1 MSIESRSMVWRV
13 LAGPLRASRRA
24 FVIVTILAGLAAAAD
39 LVEPLIYREAIND
52 VAGLFVRSAY
62 EKAGA
67 SGHED
72 ADTGRAHT
80 RRHVAART
88 PDQALRT
95 LLIAVALLSLITAVS
110 RMLSLAANNIAAAAV
125 SGIEENFIYR
135 TFAHVLRLPIAY
147 FSRRSSG
154 TIAQRIDQS
163 DQVGPLI
170 GSFVEDLIPHLISL
184 LGMLTVMFTQN
195 VLLTCIALATVPPY
209 LFVARLSTKRL
220 EKNATE
226 YYEQWD
232 AVSAQIQEAVG
243 AVKTVKL
250 SGAEQREVDR
260 LTAVSGSAYRA
271 YLDRTKL
278 ENRFI
283 NWQGFLTQISEA
295 LILGVGGY
303 LVLKH
308 QLTPGDVV
316 MFVTY
321 VGRVFEPIDNL
332 TSLATTVQEHIVS
345 VSRAAKLLE
354 TGTEESAGAPLVAG
368 PGRVEFR
375 DVHFGYT
382 PARKA
387 LNGLSFVLEPRT
399 TTALVGP
406 SGAGKTTTADLLL
419 CLYQPSQGDIFI
431 DGQALRALD
440 PSSVRAAV
448 GVVAVDGAVFRGT
461 LASNI
466 RYKRPE
472 ATDEEVQAA
481 ALAAG
486 LARTVE
492 RLPDGLAT
500 EVGERGV
507 GLSMGERQ
515 RVQIARVLAAKPH
528 ILVLDE
534 ATANLDHAT
543 ETEVRNALT
552 VLRKTSTTLIIAH
565 RYSMVRDADRVL
577 VLEAGKVIEEGTPA
591 ELIAKGGW
599 FATLAAGNPGDAAAG
614 TAGALPPAAEGGAV
628 DVEDEEDVD
637 EEDEDGE
644 EEDDE
649 DGEVDEDSEAD
660 EEEEGE
666 VDEDGDAD
674 ESEAEEGGE
683 ADEEGEAEEAN
694 EADEEAI
701 GKSADAAAQ
710 DDAAAGQK
718 SATRPA
724 RRRPRRG

>member
-13 LAGPLRASRRA
+13 LSGPLRASRRA
-24 FVIVTILAGLAAAAD
+24 FVTVTILAALAAAAD

-72 ADTGRAHT
+72 ADTRKAHT
-80 RRHVAART
+80 TRLVAART

-95 LLIAVALLSLITAVS
+95 LLIAVALLSLTTAVS
-110 RMLSLAANNIAAAAV
+110 RILSLAANNIAAVAV

-147 FSRRSSG
+147 FSRRSTG

-170 GSFVEDLIPHLISL
+170 GAFIEDLIPHLISL
-184 LGMLTVMFTQN
+184 VGMLIVMFTQN

-209 LFVARLSTKRL
+209 LLVARLSTKRL

-226 YYEQWD
+226 YFEQWD
-232 AVSAQIQEAVG
+232 AVSAQIQETVG

-250 SGAEQREVDR
+250 SGAETREVQR
-260 LTAVSGSAYRA
+260 LTAVSSSAYRA
-271 YLDRTKL
+271 YLGRTKL

-316 MFVTY
+316 MFVSY

-332 TSLATTVQEHIVS
+332 TSLATNVQEHIVS

-354 TGTEESAGAPLVAG
+354 TGSEEAAGAALVVTA
-368 PGRVEFR
+368 GRVEFR

-387 LNGLSFVLEPRT
+387 LNGLSFALEPRT

-406 SGAGKTTTADLLL
+406 SGAGKTTAADLLL
-419 CLYQPSQGDIFI
+419 RLYQPWQGEILI
-431 DGQALRALD
+431 DGQALRTLD

-472 ATDEEVQAA
+472 ASDEEVHAA

-486 LARTVE
+486 LSRTLE

-515 RVQIARVLAAKPH
+515 RVQIARVLASKPH

-543 ETEVRNALT
+543 ETEVKHALG
-552 VLRKTSTTLIIAH
+552 VLRSTSTTLIIAH

-577 VLEAGKVIEEGTPA
+577 VLEAGAVIEEGTPA

-599 FATLAAGNPGDAAAG
+599 FAALAAGHPEDEAEAGGENGTDTGEVAEADGEQDSDELATGDDDEDSAD
-614 TAGALPPAAEGGAV
+614 GADEEPDDDA
-628 DVEDEEDVD
+628 DEEDP
-637 EEDEDGE
+637 
-644 EEDDE
+644 DD
-649 DGEVDEDSEAD
+649 DADRDAD
-660 EEEEGE
+660 EEEP
-666 VDEDGDAD
+666 DDDAD
-674 ESEAEEGGE
+674 E
-683 ADEEGEAEEAN
+683 EEAA
-694 EADEEAI
+694 EPA
-701 GKSADAAAQ
+701 ADA
-710 DDAAAGQK
+710 DA
-718 SATRPA
+718 PA
-724 RRRPRRG
+724 VRDVPPASKPRVKPPRRR

>member
-1 MSIESRSMVWRV
+1 
-13 LAGPLRASRRA
+13 L
-24 FVIVTILAGLAAAAD
+24 
-39 LVEPLIYREAIND
+39 
-52 VAGLFVRSAY
+52 
-62 EKAGA
+62 
-67 SGHED
+67 
-72 ADTGRAHT
+72 
-80 RRHVAART
+80 VAART

-95 LLIAVALLSLITAVS
+95 LLIAVALLSLTTAVS
-110 RMLSLAANNIAAAAV
+110 RILSLAANNIAAIAV

-147 FSRRSSG
+147 FSRRSTG

-170 GSFVEDLIPHLISL
+170 GAFVEDLIPHLISL
-184 LGMLTVMFTQN
+184 VGMLIVMFTQN

-209 LFVARLSTKRL
+209 LLVARLSTKRL

-226 YYEQWD
+226 YFEQWD
-232 AVSAQIQEAVG
+232 AVSAQIQETVG

-250 SGAEQREVDR
+250 SGAETREVER
-260 LTAVSGSAYRA
+260 LSAVSGSAYRA
-271 YLDRTKL
+271 YLERTKL

-316 MFVTY
+316 MFVSY
-321 VGRVFEPIDNL
+321 VGRVFQPIDDL
-332 TSLATTVQEHIVS
+332 TSLATNVQEHIVS

-354 TGTEESAGAPLVAG
+354 TGSEEAAGTALVVSA
-368 PGRVEFR
+368 GRVEFR

-406 SGAGKTTTADLLL
+406 SGAGKTTAADLLL
-419 CLYQPSQGDIFI
+419 RLYQPSQGEILI
-431 DGQALRALD
+431 DGQILRTLD

-472 ATDEEVQAA
+472 ASDEEVHAA

-486 LARTVE
+486 LSRTLE
-492 RLPDGLAT
+492 RLPEGLAT

-515 RVQIARVLAAKPH
+515 RIQIARVLAAKPR

-543 ETEVRNALT
+543 ETEVKHALG
-552 VLRKTSTTLIIAH
+552 VLRSSSTTLIIAH
-565 RYSMVRDADRVL
+565 RYSMVRDVDRVL
-577 VLEAGKVIEEGTPA
+577 VLAAGEVIEQGTPA

-599 FATLAAGNPGDAAAG
+599 FAALAAGHPEAEQEAHEAEAGEQGTDAGEVAEGSGDEDSDELAVGDDEDAA
-614 TAGALPPAAEGGAV
+614 
-628 DVEDEEDVD
+628 DDDDDDEEDSDDVADDVD
-637 EEDEDGE
+637 EEDEGGAADG
-644 EEDDE
+644 
-649 DGEVDEDSEAD
+649 DGD
-660 EEEEGE
+660 EEP
-666 VDEDGDAD
+666 DD
-674 ESEAEEGGE
+674 
-683 ADEEGEAEEAN
+683 
-694 EADEEAI
+694 
-701 GKSADAAAQ
+701 SADAAAQ
-710 DDAAAGQK
+710 AVREVPAALK
-718 SATRPA
+718 PRRPQ
-724 RRRPRRG
+724 RRR